1 MKLKKK
7 KKLIKYNGENPEELL
22 HAYCFACKEEHNIPR
37 KDWVIVKT
45 GKSKYE
51 LQCEKSLDEVIERE
65 QK

>member
-1 MKLKKK
+1 MRIKKK
-7 KKLIKYNGENPEELL
+7 KKFIKYNGASPEELL

-51 LQCEKSLDEVIERE
+51 LQCEKSLEVNLEV
-65 QK
+65 

>member
-22 HAYCFACKEEHNIPR
+22 QAYCCACKEEHNIPR

-51 LQCEKSLDEVIERE
+51 LQCEKSLEVNLEV
-65 QK
+65 

>member
-22 HAYCFACKEEHNIPR
+22 HAYCRACKEEHNIPR

-51 LQCEKSLDEVIERE
+51 LQCEKSLEVNLEV
-65 QK
+65 